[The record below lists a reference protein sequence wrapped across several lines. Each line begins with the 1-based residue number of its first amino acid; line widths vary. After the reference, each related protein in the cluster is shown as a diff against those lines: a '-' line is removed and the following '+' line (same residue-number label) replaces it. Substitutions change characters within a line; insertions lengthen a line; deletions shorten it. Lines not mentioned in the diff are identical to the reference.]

1 MATKNSLIMSS
12 LWANA
17 TNSFQQRV
25 PSSTVAS
32 TAEQFKIIF
41 QPGNQP
47 ARNEFIDQLINVYG
61 LSYVR
66 QMSWRNPLAVFKK
79 GRTLEFGQSVL
90 EAQSGWVTAHSYQD
104 DVQELLKVHRPEFE
118 QCIHVINRED
128 QYPISVNHVELRR
141 AAMDDFGLNSFISAV
156 MDSVINSSNWDEY
169 IQMRQ
174 LIAWY
179 DSNLGFFK
187 IHADEP
193 DDETSAKSFLKSLK
207 TMVSRL
213 QFPSA
218 RYNAQSI
225 DSIAAFCRPE
235 ECVLL
240 ITPEAA
246 SAVDVDALATLFNL
260 EKGDSAVNERRI
272 IVDEFPIPGAFAML
286 TTEDWFQVYD
296 SVYENGSFYNPQTL
310 TTNYYLTVMQVMSC
324 SPFVPAIIWTT
335 EAGTETGTI
344 TMTTTNSIT
353 PVVMSRD
360 KKGNFS
366 AVDAATEVTRDMV
379 DGKNVADDYDGIY
392 VFAALDGSL
401 SDGGD
406 ISGASRIG
414 NVTVKPDGYT
424 VKSLAFQAGV
434 GETAPIVNSRTYIDR
449 NGRLHL
455 QAGAYKSE
463 NGLTLVATLTPV
475 YTNPSGETPAPVD
488 ATVEIKVAGSNFN
501 PGPEPQGP
509 NLSDYLQS
517 ATILS
522 VMGDEIA
529 TLSGTQL
536 DGPAPSF
543 GEIQIS
549 AAKYRPTSVSI
560 ERLSEETTGI
570 DIAAHGT
577 SDNGPW
583 VVETQSM
590 TLEEDTFMCRIG
602 PLEMAVG
609 STAYIDLAVTTTAGV
624 IESTM
629 TIVRIA

>member
-141 AAMDDFGLNSFISAV
+141 ASMDEYGLNSFISAV

-179 DSNLGFFK
+179 DNNLGFYK

-335 EAGTETGTI
+335 EEGTETGTI

-366 AVDAATEVTRDMV
+366 SVDAATEVTRDMV

-392 VFAALDGSL
+392 VFASLDGSL
-401 SDGGD
+401 SDGD
-406 ISGASRIG
+406 ISGATRIG

-475 YTNPSGETPAPVD
+475 YTNPSGETPTPVD
-488 ATVEIKVAGSNFN
+488 ATVEIKVAGSNFSPA
-501 PGPEPQGP
+501 PGLS
-509 NLSDYLQS
+509 LSDYLNSLTVKTTRTGALIENITGDSLDSSPHAGGTISLPPQYVLLSPKEAGIVTGGSLYAEYGSSVPPIHTNTETMTS
-517 ATILS
+517 AQGMLYAQLAFSPASGDS
-522 VMGDEIA
+522 VKLHID
-529 TLSGTQL
+529 
-536 DGPAPSF
+536 
-543 GEIQIS
+543 
-549 AAKYRPTSVSI
+549 V
-560 ERLSEETTGI
+560 ETT
-570 DIAAHGT
+570 DGT
-577 SDNGPW
+577 IPYEINYTYS
-583 VVETQSM
+583 V
-590 TLEEDTFMCRIG
+590 
-602 PLEMAVG
+602 
-609 STAYIDLAVTTTAGV
+609 
-624 IESTM
+624 
-629 TIVRIA
+629 

>member
-1 MATKNSLIMSS
+1 MSTKNSLIMSS

-17 TNSFQQRV
+17 TNSYQQRV
-25 PSSTVAS
+25 PAPTVAS

-141 AAMDDFGLNSFISAV
+141 ASMDEYGLNSFISAV

-179 DSNLGFFK
+179 DDNLGFFK

-286 TTEDWFQVYD
+286 TTDDWFQVYD

-335 EAGTETGTI
+335 EEGTETGTI

-353 PVVMSRD
+353 PVVMGRD

-366 AVDAATEVTRDMV
+366 TIDAATEVTRDMV
-379 DGKNVADDYDGIY
+379 DGKNPADDYDGIY
-392 VFAALDGSL
+392 VFASLDGSL
-401 SDGGD
+401 SDGD
-406 ISGASRIG
+406 ISGATRIG
-414 NVTVKPDGYT
+414 DVMVKPNGYT
-424 VKSLAFQAGV
+424 VKSLEFQAGV

-463 NGLTLVATLTPV
+463 GGLTLVATLTPV
-475 YTNPSGETPAPVD
+475 YTNPSGATPTPVD
-488 ATVEIKVAGSNFN
+488 ATVEIKVAAANFN
-501 PGPEPQGP
+501 PGPTPQGP
-509 NLSDYLQS
+509 KLSDYLAS
-517 ATILS
+517 ATLANQN
-522 VMGDEIA
+522 GAIA
-529 TLSGTQL
+529 TLSGTEL
-536 DGPAPSF
+536 DGDTPSF
-543 GEIQIS
+543 GDIQTLPSRMTID
-549 AAKYRPTSVSI
+549 
-560 ERLSEETTGI
+560 RLSEDTTGI
-570 DIAAHGT
+570 DITIRGT
-577 SDNGPW
+577 SGEGPW
-583 VVETQSM
+583 VIATQSM
-590 TLEEDTFMCRIG
+590 TLAGNTFTSVFGFLQMS
-602 PLEMAVG
+602 VD
-609 STAYIDLAVTTTAGV
+609 STAYIELAVTTTDGV
-624 IESTM
+624 IERTM
-629 TIVRIA
+629 TVTRRAL